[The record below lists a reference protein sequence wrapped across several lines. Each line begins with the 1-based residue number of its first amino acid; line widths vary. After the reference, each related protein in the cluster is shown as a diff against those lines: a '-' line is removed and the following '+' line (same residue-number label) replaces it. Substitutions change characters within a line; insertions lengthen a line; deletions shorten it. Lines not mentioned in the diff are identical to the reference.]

1 MTFVR
6 TLLGLARLGAGAVRR
21 ALGPVVGV
29 VSPLGWVV
37 LLVAIASVVAAWW
50 FGWAEFL
57 YLGATLAAGL
67 VVASFFLIGHASFR
81 VQIELTPR
89 RVTAGERAFGRLL
102 VTNVGAR
109 RSSATRLEL
118 PVGRGAAE
126 FSVPPLAPAGA
137 AGAGGA
143 TGAGAPSEHEE
154 LFAVPTARR
163 AVITAGPAL
172 SVRGD
177 QLGLLRRRVRWAD
190 PVELFVHP
198 VTALLAP
205 SQSGLVRDL
214 EGTVTSTL
222 TNSDLEFHALR
233 PYEPGDDQRYVHWRA
248 SARNGQLMVRQF
260 QETRRS
266 ELVLAQL
273 VDAAGYARAERSAE
287 PGTPLDDAG
296 TPEFELAVSVM
307 ASVGAQVLREKT
319 RARVVTETRELRTAT
334 VSTLL
339 DDSCRLEP
347 TAGVTQSPREFIRDV
362 LGRMAPPSVLM
373 VVTGS
378 QTPLSELRAIEAVV
392 GSDTRLIGL
401 RVVLGGEPRIS
412 QLSRFHLLTIG
423 ELGDL
428 PKLLRRVA

>member
-1 MTFVR
+1 MTFLR
-6 TLLGLARLGAGAVRR
+6 TLLGLARLAGTGVRR
-21 ALGPVVGV
+21 ALGPIVGV
-29 VSPLGWVV
+29 VSPLGWIV
-37 LLVAIASVVAAWW
+37 LLAAIASGLVTWLL
-50 FGWAEFL
+50 GWSEFL
-57 YLGATLAAGL
+57 YLGLTLAAGL
-67 VVASFFLIGHASFR
+67 VIAALFLIGRASFL
-81 VQIELTPR
+81 VEIELTPR

-102 VTNVGAR
+102 VTNTGAR

-118 PVGRGAAE
+118 PVGRGEAE
-126 FSVPPLAPAGA
+126 FAVPPLAAGA
-137 AGAGGA
+137 Q
-143 TGAGAPSEHEE
+143 HEE

-163 AVITAGPAL
+163 AVITAGPAV

-177 QLGLLRRRVRWAD
+177 QLGLLRRRMRWAD

-198 VTALLAP
+198 VTTLLAP

-248 SARNGQLMVRQF
+248 SARSGQLMVRQF

-273 VDAAGYARAERSAE
+273 VDASGYSRVLGAGA
-287 PGTPLDDAG
+287 PGDLGDAG
-296 TPEFELAVSVM
+296 NPEFELAVSVM
-307 ASVGAQVLREKT
+307 ASVGAQVVREKT
-319 RARVVTETRELRTAT
+319 RARVVTEMFELRTAT
-334 VSTLL
+334 VTTLL

-347 TAGVTQSPREFIRDV
+347 VVGLRETPREFIRGV
-362 LGRMAPPSVLM
+362 LARMAPPSVL
-373 VVTGS
+373 VVVAGS
-378 QTPLSELRAIEAVV
+378 ATSIAELRGIEAVV

-401 RVVLGGEPRIS
+401 RVELGGQPRIS
-412 QLSRFHLLTIG
+412 QVSRFRMLTIG

-428 PKLLRRVA
+428 PKLMRKVS

>member
-1 MTFVR
+1 MIFLRTF
-6 TLLGLARLGAGAVRR
+6 LGLGRLAAAAVRR
-21 ALGPVVGV
+21 LLGPVVGV
-29 VSPLGWVV
+29 VSLLGWIV
-37 LLVAIASVVAAWW
+37 LLAALASALVAGL
-50 FGWAEFL
+50 FGWSEFL
-57 YLGATLAAGL
+57 YLGLTLSAGL
-67 VVASFFLIGHASFR
+67 VVSAFFLIGHASFR
-81 VQIELTPR
+81 VEIELSPR
-89 RVTAGERAFGRLL
+89 RVIAGERAFGRLL
-102 VTNVGAR
+102 VTNTGAR

-118 PVGRGAAE
+118 PVGRGEAD
-126 FSVPPLAPAGA
+126 FSVPPLAPAGSGA
-137 AGAGGA
+137 AGS
-143 TGAGAPSEHEE
+143 AGACEHEE

-198 VTALLAP
+198 VTTLLAP

-214 EGTVTSTL
+214 EGAVTSTL

-233 PYEPGDDQRYVHWRA
+233 PYEPGDDQRSVHWRA
-248 SARNGQLMVRQF
+248 SARSGQLMVRQF

-273 VDAAGYARAERSAE
+273 VDATGYAQHAM
-287 PGTPLDDAG
+287 GTDLDDAG

-319 RARVVTETRELRTAT
+319 RARVVTETLELRTAT
-334 VSTLL
+334 VTTLL

-347 TAGVTQSPREFIRDV
+347 MAGLRLSPREFIRDV
-362 LGRMAPPSVLM
+362 LARTAPPSVLV

-378 QTPLSELRAIEAVV
+378 QTPIGELRAIEAVV

-401 RVVLGGEPRIS
+401 RVELGGEPRIS
-412 QLSRFHLLTIG
+412 QVSRVHLLTIG

-428 PKLLRRVA
+428 PRLLRRVS

>member
-1 MTFVR
+1 MTFLR
-6 TLLGLARLGAGAVRR
+6 TLLGLARLAAGAIRR
-21 ALGPVVGV
+21 VLGPVVGV
-29 VSPLGWVV
+29 VSPLGWIV
-37 LLVAIASVVAAWW
+37 LLVAAASVLAAWW

-57 YLGATLAAGL
+57 YLGLTLAAGL
-67 VVASFFLIGHASFR
+67 VVAAFFLIGHASFR
-81 VQIELTPR
+81 VEIALTPR
-89 RVTAGERAFGRLL
+89 RVIAGERAFGRLL
-102 VTNVGAR
+102 VTNIGAR
-109 RSSATRLEL
+109 GSSATRLEL
-118 PVGRGAAE
+118 PVGGGEAD
-126 FSVPPLAPAGA
+126 FSVPPLAAG
-137 AGAGGA
+137 
-143 TGAGAPSEHEE
+143 SEHEE

-198 VTALLAP
+198 VTTLLAP

-214 EGTVTSTL
+214 EGAVTSTL

-248 SARNGQLMVRQF
+248 SARIGQLMVRQF

-273 VDAAGYARAERSAE
+273 VDVAGYLRGGVTGADVVDV
-287 PGTPLDDAG
+287 GN
-296 TPEFELAVSVM
+296 PEFELAVSVL

-319 RARVVTETRELRTAT
+319 RARVVTETLELRTAT
-334 VSTLL
+334 VTTML
-339 DDSCRLEP
+339 DDSCRLEAVALRE
-347 TAGVTQSPREFIRDV
+347 TPREFIRGV
-362 LGRMAPPSVLM
+362 LAHLPPPSVLV

-378 QTPLSELRAIEAVV
+378 QTPIGELRAIEAVV
-392 GSDTRLIGL
+392 GSDTRLIVL
-401 RVVLGGEPRIS
+401 RVVLGGQPRIS
-412 QLSRFHLLTIG
+412 PVSRFHVLTIG

-428 PKLLRRVA
+428 PKLMRRVS

>member
-1 MTFVR
+1 MTFLR
-6 TLLGLARLGAGAVRR
+6 ALLGLARLAAGAVRR

-29 VSPLGWVV
+29 VSPLGWIV
-37 LLVAIASVVAAWW
+37 LLVALASGILSWL
-50 FGWAEFL
+50 FGWSEFL
-57 YLGATLAAGL
+57 YLGLTLSAGL
-67 VVASFFLIGHASFR
+67 VVSAFFLIGHASFR
-81 VQIELTPR
+81 VEIELSPR
-89 RVTAGERAFGRLL
+89 RVIAGERAFGRLL
-102 VTNVGAR
+102 VTNTGAR

-118 PVGRGAAE
+118 PVGRGVAD
-126 FSVPPLAPAGA
+126 FSVPPLAPARSGA
-137 AGAGGA
+137 AGSAGS
-143 TGAGAPSEHEE
+143 SEHEE

-163 AVITAGPAL
+163 AVIAAGPAL

-198 VTALLAP
+198 VTTLLAP

-214 EGTVTSTL
+214 EGAVTSTL

-248 SARNGQLMVRQF
+248 SARIGQLMVRQF

-266 ELVLAQL
+266 ELVLVQL
-273 VDAAGYARAERSAE
+273 VDAAGYANEGSGSAD
-287 PGTPLDDAG
+287 LDDKAH
-296 TPEFELAVSVM
+296 PEFELAVSVM

-319 RARVVTETRELRTAT
+319 RARVVTETLELRTAT
-334 VSTLL
+334 VMTLL

-347 TAGVTQSPREFIRDV
+347 TAGLRLSPREFIRDV
-362 LGRMAPPSVLM
+362 LARMAPPSVLV

-378 QTPLSELRAIEAVV
+378 RTPIGELRAIEAVV

-401 RVVLGGEPRIS
+401 RVELGGEPRIS
-412 QLSRFHLLTIG
+412 QVSRFHLLTIG
-423 ELGDL
+423 QLGDL
-428 PKLLRRVA
+428 PKLLRRVS

>member
-1 MTFVR
+1 MTVLR
-6 TLLGLARLGAGAVRR
+6 TLLGLARLAAGAAGR

-29 VSPLGWVV
+29 VSPLGWIVLGVAVV
-37 LLVAIASVVAAWW
+37 SALAAWLL
-50 FGWAEFL
+50 GWSEFL
-57 YLGATLAAGL
+57 YLGLTLAAGL
-67 VVASFFLIGHASFR
+67 AISALFLIGHASFR
-81 VQIELTPR
+81 VEIELSPK
-89 RVTAGERAFGRLL
+89 RVTAGRRAFGRLL
-102 VTNVGAR
+102 VTNTGAR
-109 RSSATRLEL
+109 RSSSTRLEL
-118 PVGRGAAE
+118 PVGRGEAD
-126 FSVPPLAPAGA
+126 FSVPPLAPAGSGA
-137 AGAGGA
+137 AA
-143 TGAGAPSEHEE
+143 EHEE

-198 VTALLAP
+198 LTTLLAP

-214 EGTVTSTL
+214 EGAVTSTL

-248 SARNGQLMVRQF
+248 SARIGQLMVRQF

-266 ELVLAQL
+266 ELVLTQL
-273 VDAAGYARAERSAE
+273 VDAAGYASGGRGGADAE
-287 PGTPLDDAG
+287 PDAASNA
-296 TPEFELAVSVM
+296 EFELAVSVM

-319 RARVVTETRELRTAT
+319 RARVVTETLELRTAT
-334 VSTLL
+334 VTTLL

-347 TAGVTQSPREFIRDV
+347 TSGLRLSPREFVRDV
-362 LGRMAPPSVLM
+362 LARMAPPSVLV

-378 QTPLSELRAIEAVV
+378 QTPIGELRAIEAVV

-428 PKLLRRVA
+428 PKLLRRVS

>member
-1 MTFVR
+1 MTFLR
-6 TLLGLARLGAGAVRR
+6 TLLGLARLAAGVVRR
-21 ALGPVVGV
+21 SLGPVVGV
-29 VSPLGWVV
+29 VSPLGWIVM
-37 LLVAIASVVAAWW
+37 LTAPASVLAAWL
-50 FGWAEFL
+50 FGWSEFL
-57 YLGATLAAGL
+57 YLGLTLAAGL
-67 VVASFFLIGHASFR
+67 LVAALFLIGHASFR
-81 VQIELTPR
+81 IEIELTPR
-89 RVTAGERAFGRLL
+89 RVIAGERAFGRLL
-102 VTNVGAR
+102 VTNTGAG

-118 PVGRGAAE
+118 PVGRGEAD
-126 FSVPPLAPAGA
+126 FSIPPLAPGH
-137 AGAGGA
+137 
-143 TGAGAPSEHEE
+143 EHEE

-198 VTALLAP
+198 VTTLLAP

-214 EGTVTSTL
+214 EGAVTSTL

-248 SARNGQLMVRQF
+248 SARIGQLMVRQF

-273 VDAAGYARAERSAE
+273 VDAAGYGNSGGSGVDLGDLGDRGNA
-287 PGTPLDDAG
+287 
-296 TPEFELAVSVM
+296 EFELAVSAM

-319 RARVVTETRELRTAT
+319 RARVVTETLELRTAT
-334 VSTLL
+334 VMTLL
-339 DDSCRLEP
+339 DDSSRLEP
-347 TAGVTQSPREFIRDV
+347 ASGLRLSPREFIRDV
-362 LGRMAPPSVLM
+362 LARMAPPSVLV

-378 QTPLSELRAIEAVV
+378 RTPIGELRAIEAVV
-392 GSDTRLIGL
+392 GSDTRLIAL
-401 RVVLGGEPRIS
+401 RVELGGQPRAS
-412 QLSRFHLLTIG
+412 QVSRFHLLTIG

>member
-1 MTFVR
+1 MTLLR
-6 TLLGLARLGAGAVRR
+6 TLLGLARLAAGAVRR
-21 ALGPVVGV
+21 ALGPVLAV
-29 VSPLGWVV
+29 VSPLGWIV
-37 LLVAIASVVAAWW
+37 LLVALASALSAWL
-50 FGWAEFL
+50 FGWSEFL
-57 YLGATLAAGL
+57 YLGLTLAAGL

-81 VQIELTPR
+81 VEIELSPR
-89 RVTAGERAFGRLL
+89 RVVAGERAFGRLL
-102 VTNVGAR
+102 VTNIGAR
-109 RSSATRLEL
+109 RSSGPRLEL
-118 PVGRGAAE
+118 PVGRGEAD
-126 FSVPPLAPAGA
+126 FSVPPLAPGA
-137 AGAGGA
+137 
-143 TGAGAPSEHEE
+143 EHEE

-177 QLGLLRRRVRWAD
+177 QLGLLRRRVRFAD

-198 VTALLAP
+198 KTTLLAP

-214 EGTVTSTL
+214 EGAVTSTL

-248 SARNGQLMVRQF
+248 SARVGQLMVRQF

-266 ELVLAQL
+266 ELVLTQL
-273 VDAAGYARAERSAE
+273 VDAAGYAGVGAGSATE
-287 PGTPLDDAG
+287 LDDGSNA
-296 TPEFELAVSVM
+296 EFELAVSVM

-319 RARVVTETRELRTAT
+319 RARVVTETLELRTAT
-334 VSTLL
+334 VTTLL

-347 TAGVTQSPREFIRDV
+347 TAGVGSSPREFIRDV
-362 LGRMAPPSVLM
+362 LSRMPPPSVLV

-378 QTPLSELRAIEAVV
+378 RTPIGELRAIEAVV

-401 RVVLGGEPRIS
+401 RVVLDGEPRIS
-412 QLSRFHLLTIG
+412 QVSRFHLLTIG

-428 PKLLRRVA
+428 PKLLRRVS

>member
-1 MTFVR
+1 MTFLR
-6 TLLGLARLGAGAVRR
+6 TLLGLARLAAGGVRR

-29 VSPLGWVV
+29 VSPLGWIV
-37 LLVAIASVVAAWW
+37 LLVAVASALAAWL
-50 FGWAEFL
+50 FGWSEFL
-57 YLGATLAAGL
+57 YLGLTLAAGL
-67 VVASFFLIGHASFR
+67 VFAAFFLIGHASFR
-81 VQIELTPR
+81 VEIELSPR
-89 RVTAGERAFGRLL
+89 RVVAGERAFGRLL
-102 VTNVGAR
+102 VTNTGSR

-118 PVGRGAAE
+118 PVGRGEAD
-126 FSVPPLAPAGA
+126 FSVPPLAPAGSGPA
-137 AGAGGA
+137 A
-143 TGAGAPSEHEE
+143 EHEE

-198 VTALLAP
+198 TTTLLAP

-214 EGTVTSTL
+214 EGAVTSTL

-248 SARNGQLMVRQF
+248 SARVGQLMVRQF

-266 ELVLAQL
+266 ELVLTQL
-273 VDAAGYARAERSAE
+273 VDAAGYSGGRGSVADPDETGNA
-287 PGTPLDDAG
+287 
-296 TPEFELAVSVM
+296 EFELAVSVM

-319 RARVVTETRELRTAT
+319 RARVVTETLELRTAT
-334 VSTLL
+334 VTTLL

-347 TAGVTQSPREFIRDV
+347 TSGLGLSPREFIRDV
-362 LGRMAPPSVLM
+362 LSRMAPPSVLV

-378 QTPLSELRAIEAVV
+378 QTPIGELRAIEAVV

-401 RVVLGGEPRIS
+401 RVVLDGEPRIS
-412 QLSRFHLLTIG
+412 QVSRFHLLTIG

-428 PKLLRRVA
+428 PKLLRRVS

>member
-1 MTFVR
+1 MTLLR
-6 TLLGLARLGAGAVRR
+6 TLLGLARLAAGAVRR

-29 VSPLGWVV
+29 VSPLGWIV
-37 LLVAIASVVAAWW
+37 LGVAIASALAAWLL
-50 FGWAEFL
+50 GWSELL
-57 YLGATLAAGL
+57 YLGLTLAAGL
-67 VVASFFLIGHASFR
+67 VVSAFFLIGHASFR
-81 VQIELTPR
+81 VEIELSPK
-89 RVTAGERAFGRLL
+89 RVIAGQRAFGRLL
-102 VTNVGAR
+102 VTNTGAR

-118 PVGRGAAE
+118 PVGRGEAD
-126 FSVPPLAPAGA
+126 FSVPPLAPAGSGPA
-137 AGAGGA
+137 A
-143 TGAGAPSEHEE
+143 EHEE

-198 VTALLAP
+198 VTTLLAP

-214 EGTVTSTL
+214 EGAVTSTL

-248 SARNGQLMVRQF
+248 SARIGQLMVRQF

-273 VDAAGYARAERSAE
+273 VDAAGYASEARGGADTA
-287 PGTPLDDAG
+287 LDASNA
-296 TPEFELAVSVM
+296 EFELAVSVM
-307 ASVGAQVLREKT
+307 ASVGTQVLREKT
-319 RARVVTETRELRTAT
+319 RARVLTETLELRTAT
-334 VSTLL
+334 VTTLL

-347 TAGVTQSPREFIRDV
+347 TTGLRVSPREFVRDV
-362 LGRMAPPSVLM
+362 LARMAPPSVLV

-378 QTPLSELRAIEAVV
+378 QTPIGELRAIEAVV

-401 RVVLGGEPRIS
+401 RVVLGGEPRIA

-428 PKLLRRVA
+428 PKLLRRVS

>member
-1 MTFVR
+1 MTFLR
-6 TLLGLARLGAGAVRR
+6 TLLGLARLAAGAVRR
-21 ALGPVVGV
+21 ALGPVFGV
-29 VSPLGWVV
+29 VSPLGWIV
-37 LLVAIASVVAAWW
+37 LLAAVASVLAAWLL
-50 FGWAEFL
+50 GWAEFL
-57 YLGATLAAGL
+57 YLGVTLAAGL
-67 VVASFFLIGHASFR
+67 VVASLFLIGHASFR

-89 RVTAGERAFGRLL
+89 RVIAGQRAFGRLL
-102 VTNVGAR
+102 VTNIGAR

-118 PVGRGAAE
+118 PVGRGVAD
-126 FSVPPLAPAGA
+126 FSVPPLAPPG
-137 AGAGGA
+137 AGAGSGS
-143 TGAGAPSEHEE
+143 GAPSEHEE

-177 QLGLLRRRVRWAD
+177 QLGMLRRRVRWAD

-198 VTALLAP
+198 VTTLLAP

-214 EGTVTSTL
+214 EGAVTATL

-273 VDAAGYARAERSAE
+273 VDAAGYSTIRN
-287 PGTPLDDAG
+287 PGAVVEDPSN
-296 TPEFELAVSVM
+296 PEFELAVSVM

-319 RARVVTETRELRTAT
+319 RARVVTETLELRTAT
-334 VSTLL
+334 VTTLL

-347 TAGVTQSPREFIRDV
+347 TPVTQTPRAFVRDV
-362 LGRMAPPSVLM
+362 LARMAPPSVLV

-378 QTPLSELRAIEAVV
+378 QTPISELRAIEAVV
-392 GSDTRLIGL
+392 GSDTRLIAL
-401 RVVLGGEPRIS
+401 RVVLDGEPRIS
-412 QLSRFHLLTIG
+412 QVSRFHVLTIG

-428 PKLLRRVA
+428 PKLLRRVP

>member
-1 MTFVR
+1 MTFLR
-6 TLLGLARLGAGAVRR
+6 TLLGLSRLAAGAVRH
-21 ALGPVVGV
+21 ALGPLFGV
-29 VSPLGWVV
+29 VSPLGWIV
-37 LLVAIASVVAAWW
+37 LLAAVASGVAAWL

-57 YLGATLAAGL
+57 YLALTLAAGL
-67 VVASFFLIGHASFR
+67 VVASLFLIGRASFR
-81 VQIELTPR
+81 VEIELTPR
-89 RVTAGERAFGRLL
+89 RVVAGQRAFGRLL
-102 VTNVGAR
+102 VTNIGAR
-109 RSSATRLEL
+109 RSSTTRLEL
-118 PVGRGAAE
+118 PVGRGEAD
-126 FSVPPLAPAGA
+126 FSVPPLAPSGS
-137 AGAGGA
+137 GSGN
-143 TGAGAPSEHEE
+143 TGSVPTEHEE

-198 VTALLAP
+198 VTTLLAP

-214 EGTVTSTL
+214 EGAVTSTL

-273 VDAAGYARAERSAE
+273 VDAAGYANAGRGR
-287 PGTPLDDAG
+287 GTDVDDPSN
-296 TPEFELAVSVM
+296 PEFELAVSVM

-319 RARVVTETRELRTAT
+319 RARVVTETLELRTAT
-334 VSTLL
+334 VTTLL

-347 TAGVTQSPREFIRDV
+347 SAGVKLSPREFVRDV
-362 LGRMAPPSVLM
+362 LSRMAPPSVLV

-378 QTPLSELRAIEAVV
+378 QTPIAELRAIEAVV

-401 RVVLGGEPRIS
+401 RVVLDGEPRIS
-412 QLSRFHLLTIG
+412 QVSRFHLLTIG

-428 PKLLRRVA
+428 PKLLRRVS